1 MSTISIV
8 TPASHATASVHLLP
22 CHFSHDGPA
31 KISTYFLPQAREGG
45 LEAHLRGRQLAG
57 VELSLPPGVEGVI
70 FRELQGAELVS
81 ATAQAEALRGSS
93 SAGGGAAPP
102 PEEEDEGAEY
112 DGLFG
117 GGGMDGSDCGSG
129 YEGEAEE
136 RRGGAG
142 AGGGKGGSGGRAG
155 AGAGVGAGAG
165 EAGGASG
172 RVWVRDARFAK
183 ITTWQHDQ
191 PATDQDMLPRALE
204 WMRVAAALHQY

>member
-142 AGGGKGGSGGRAG
+142 KGGGEGRQRWPRRCGRGRGGRRQWAR
-155 AGAGVGAGAG
+155 VG
-165 EAGGASG
+165 SG
-172 RVWVRDARFAK
+172 RVLCKDHHVAARPACHGPGHAAPRTGVDARGRR
-183 ITTWQHDQ
+183 
-191 PATDQDMLPRALE
+191 PAPVLK
-204 WMRVAAALHQY
+204 WS